1 MTRQLR
7 STFFQEPTTVYIKQL
22 QMIGMPSFPFGSMP
36 LFPLWCSGN
45 ACRGWTLLATL
56 PRVVTRKLCFTIC
69 ADCGDAF
76 AFYLCRLGSQDCT
89 GELGAP
95 QPQMASAPVGDEA
108 ICQTFLCAVGKSAS
122 RQSAS
127 QSCTR
132 AGTCNVD
139 HDPFTHTAAATSDA
153 TKSNDR
159 PSKYVWA
166 FPESMYA
173 AILSPKSSWPARMPP

>member
-1 MTRQLR
+1 MIRQLR

-108 ICQTFLCAVGKSAS
+108 ICQTFCVQWES
-122 RQSAS
+122 RRPDSLLRKVARELGLA
-127 QSCTR
+127 TL
-132 AGTCNVD
+132 T
-139 HDPFTHTAAATSDA
+139 TALRVELLPRQQEQVTPQRRSRSFHSHCCRN
-153 TKSNDR
+153 K
-159 PSKYVWA
+159 
-166 FPESMYA
+166 
-173 AILSPKSSWPARMPP
+173 